1 VPEWDEVQAS
11 QATHLAT
18 RDGAHLLACAGRRRA
33 KVTRVLVLSL
43 TDLAI
48 DPRVNRQIRALSD
61 RYQVIAAGTAPPKID
76 GIQFFPIP
84 HPASRSFSRKA
95 QSAVRLKL
103 RQYEQYYWSQP
114 QVHWCLSELADTRAS
129 VIIANDIITL
139 PLALKLNSESGV
151 ILDAHEYA
159 PRELEDRFT
168 WRVFFQDYIDYLC
181 RTYISKT
188 RGMLTVC
195 QSIAD
200 AYRTNYGISPEV
212 VMNAPP
218 YHDLQPR
225 QTNGELIRLIHHGG
239 AIPSRRIELMIET
252 LELLDPRFYLD
263 LMLVPTDARYL
274 DRLRLIAGKNPRVR
288 LVPPVPMRD
297 LPRYL
302 NQYDLG
308 LYLLPPKNLND
319 QLALPNKFFE
329 FVQGRLA
336 IAIGPSP
343 EMARLTRQ
351 YDLGVVAD
359 DFTPR
364 SLAKKLNQLDP
375 KRIDYYK
382 QRSNQAAKELCF
394 ERNSEVLVNMINR
407 LAGNG

>member
-1 VPEWDEVQAS
+1 
-11 QATHLAT
+11 
-18 RDGAHLLACAGRRRA
+18 
-33 KVTRVLVLSL
+33 
-43 TDLAI
+43 
-48 DPRVNRQIRALSD
+48 
-61 RYQVIAAGTAPPKID
+61 
-76 GIQFFPIP
+76 
-84 HPASRSFSRKA
+84 
-95 QSAVRLKL
+95 
-103 RQYEQYYWSQP
+103 
-114 QVHWCLSELADTRAS
+114 
-129 VIIANDIITL
+129 
-139 PLALKLNSESGV
+139 
-151 ILDAHEYA
+151 
-159 PRELEDRFT
+159 
-168 WRVFFQDYIDYLC
+168 
-181 RTYISKT
+181 
-188 RGMLTVC
+188 
-195 QSIAD
+195 
-200 AYRTNYGISPEV
+200 
-212 VMNAPP
+212 
-218 YHDLQPR
+218 
-225 QTNGELIRLIHHGG
+225 
-239 AIPSRRIELMIET
+239 
-252 LELLDPRFYLD
+252 
-263 LMLVPTDARYL
+263 MLVPTDARYL
-274 DRLRLIAGKNPRVR
+274 DRLRLIVGKNPRVR